1 MKPLTD
7 SFLSAIQQW
16 VIRPGLLLRAD
27 LPSGAVYGWTGVFPF
42 TWDDKTWEPWGPLVS
57 VSPYEESLDSS
68 AKGIIVELSHV
79 DATRL
84 SDVLNGLHYGCTA
97 IAYLVLFDEDW
108 SLIADPYVWFSGRID
123 SDGVDFG
130 TDNLKLTINCEHLL
144 SDLLRPHVYLYSP
157 EDQALLHPGVID
169 TSQRYAHTLKD
180 STFSWGK

>member
-7 SFLSAIQQW
+7 NFLSAIQQW

-68 AKGIIVELSHV
+68 AKGITVELSHI
-79 DATRL
+79 DITRAGDIF
-84 SDVLNGLHYGCTA
+84 SGAHYGCTA
-97 IAYLVLFDEDW
+97 IVYFALFDETW
-108 SLIADPYVWFSGRID
+108 SLIGDPYIWFTGKLDTDR
-123 SDGVDFG
+123 VDFG
-130 TDNLKLTINCEHLL
+130 VDGLKISLSCEHIL
-144 SDLLRPHVYLYSP
+144 SDLLRKRVFLYTP
-157 EDQALLHPGVID
+157 EDQALLNPGVID

-180 STFSWGK
+180 TSFKWGK